1 MLEESPFSLIKK
13 VERVCDLWFVRHSL
27 RDRRNTTHL
36 WEIEKTKRLVEEIIN
51 RNFIMLQVKTPI
63 LIMLGEDDLRVPP
76 SQGRKY
82 YKVLKAQG
90 TKTR

>member
-1 MLEESPFSLIKK
+1 M
-13 VERVCDLWFVRHSL
+13 RHSL